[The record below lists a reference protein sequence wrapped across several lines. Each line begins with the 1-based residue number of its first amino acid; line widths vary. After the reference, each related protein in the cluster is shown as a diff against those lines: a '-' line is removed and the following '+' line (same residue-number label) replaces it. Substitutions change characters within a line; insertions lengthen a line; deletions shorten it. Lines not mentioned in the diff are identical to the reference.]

1 MDDWLVW
8 LIVGVACLAL
18 ETLTL
23 SFVVSYFGVGALA
36 ASAAALLGAPVG
48 GQVAVFAA
56 VSLIL
61 LLFTRRV
68 IVDLVQGRKGVVT
81 NVHTLIGRGGIV
93 TIPISNEQS
102 TGQIRVGTE
111 YWTARVA
118 DDDRVL
124 VPAGARVEVIE
135 VVGVT
140 ARVRVRE
147 GAPML
152 SEGSPDRSA

>member
-23 SFVVSYFGVGALA
+23 SFVVCYFGIGALA
-36 ASAAALLGAPVG
+36 ASAAAALGAPVG

-56 VSLIL
+56 VSLVL

-118 DDDRVL
+118 DDDRLL
-124 VPAGARVEVIE
+124 VPAGARVEVVE